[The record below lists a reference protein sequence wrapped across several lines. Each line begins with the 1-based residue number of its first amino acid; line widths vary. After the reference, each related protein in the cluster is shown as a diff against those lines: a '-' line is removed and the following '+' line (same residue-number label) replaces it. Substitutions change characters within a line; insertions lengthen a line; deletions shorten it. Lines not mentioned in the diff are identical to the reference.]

1 MNSRQLS
8 LFNTNAATG
17 NVYRAGDWVK
27 VQKKPAF
34 AAWVKRGEVF
44 QINQV
49 HPIDDS
55 LKFWNPHI
63 KQWDFLYPEEV
74 KLTVEPVVREIPE
87 LKVESVVGEIP
98 ELTVEP
104 VVGETSELTVES
116 VVGEIPELIVEPV
129 VGEIPELTVEPV
141 VGEASELTVES
152 VVGEIP
158 ELTVEPVVGEITK
171 PIVES
176 VVGEIP
182 ELNAESVVGEVTK
195 PKNYWNYD
203 KGYSSN
209 GWLESHYKIRV
220 DSRQRSINCPE
231 IGCTGPYYCYRWMEG
246 KRQRAKY
253 CPASKCPAVRKAL
266 FLGQPVNE
274 ILKIISSQ

>member
-1 MNSRQLS
+1 MNSSQLS
-8 LFNTNAATG
+8 LFNTNTATG

-27 VQKKPAF
+27 VRKKPAF

-49 HPIDDS
+49 HPINGS

-74 KLTVEPVVREIPE
+74 KLTVEPVV
-87 LKVESVVGEIP
+87 GETS

-104 VVGETSELTVES
+104 VVGEAS
-116 VVGEIPELIVEPV
+116 
-129 VGEIPELTVEPV
+129 ELTVEPV

-152 VVGEIP
+152 VVGEASK
-158 ELTVEPVVGEITK
+158 LTVEPVVGEANK
-171 PIVES
+171 
-176 VVGEIP
+176 
-182 ELNAESVVGEVTK
+182 K
-195 PKNYWNYD
+195 
-203 KGYSSN
+203 YSSN

-220 DSRQRSINCPE
+220 NRRQRSIKCLE
-231 IGCTGPYYCYRWMEG
+231 IGCTGPYYSYRWMEG

-253 CPASKCPAVRKAL
+253 CPASKYPAVRKAL
-266 FLGQPVNE
+266 SLGQPVNE
-274 ILKIISSQ
+274 ILKIISCQ

>member
-17 NVYRAGDWVK
+17 NVYRTGDWVK

-34 AAWVKRGEVF
+34 AAWVKRSEVF

-49 HPIDDS
+49 DPINGS

-74 KLTVEPVVREIPE
+74 KLTVEPVVGETSE
-87 LKVESVVGEIP
+87 LTVEPVVGEASELTVEPVVGEAP

-104 VVGETSELTVES
+104 VVGETSELTVE
-116 VVGEIPELIVEPV
+116 
-129 VGEIPELTVEPV
+129 PV
-141 VGEASELTVES
+141 VGEA
-152 VVGEIP
+152 
-158 ELTVEPVVGEITK
+158 
-171 PIVES
+171 
-176 VVGEIP
+176 
-182 ELNAESVVGEVTK
+182 
-195 PKNYWNYD
+195 
-203 KGYSSN
+203 SN

-220 DSRQRSINCPE
+220 NGRQRSIKCPE
-231 IGCTGPYYCYRWMEG
+231 IRCNGPYYSYRWMEG

-253 CPASKCPAVRKAL
+253 CPTSKCPAVQKAL
-266 FLGQPVNE
+266 AIGQPTSE
-274 ILKIISSQ
+274 ILKIISCQ

>member
-1 MNSRQLS
+1 MNSSQLS
-8 LFNTNAATG
+8 LFNTNTTTG

-27 VQKKPAF
+27 VRKKPAIS
-34 AAWVKRGEVF
+34 AWVKRGEVF

-49 HPIDDS
+49 HPIDGS

-74 KLTVEPVVREIPE
+74 KLTVEPVV
-87 LKVESVVGEIP
+87 GEIP

-104 VVGETSELTVES
+104 VVGFASELKVEPVVGKIPEPIVES
-116 VVGEIPELIVEPV
+116 VVGF
-129 VGEIPELTVEPV
+129 
-141 VGEASELTVES
+141 ASELTVES

-158 ELTVEPVVGEITK
+158 E
-171 PIVES
+171 PIVGS
-176 VVGEIP
+176 VVGFA
-182 ELNAESVVGEVTK
+182 NK
-195 PKNYWNYD
+195 KC
-203 KGYSSN
+203 SSN

-220 DSRQRSINCPE
+220 NRRQRSIKCLE
-231 IGCTGPYYCYRWMEG
+231 IGCTGPYYSYRWMEG

-266 FLGQPVNE
+266 SLGQPVNE
-274 ILKIISSQ
+274 ILKIISCQ

>member
-49 HPIDDS
+49 HPIDGS

-63 KQWDFLYPEEV
+63 KEWDFLYPEEV
-74 KLTVEPVVREIPE
+74 KLT
-87 LKVESVVGEIP
+87 
-98 ELTVEP
+98 
-104 VVGETSELTVES
+104 
-116 VVGEIPELIVEPV
+116 VEPV

-141 VGEASELTVES
+141 VGEASELTVEP
-152 VVGEIP
+152 VVGEAS
-158 ELTVEPVVGEITK
+158 ELTVEPVVGETSELT
-171 PIVES
+171 VEP
-176 VVGEIP
+176 VVGE
-182 ELNAESVVGEVTK
+182 A
-195 PKNYWNYD
+195 
-203 KGYSSN
+203 SN

-220 DSRQRSINCPE
+220 NGRQRSIKCPE
-231 IGCTGPYYCYRWMEG
+231 IRCNGPYYSYRWME
-246 KRQRAKY
+246 
-253 CPASKCPAVRKAL
+253 
-266 FLGQPVNE
+266 
-274 ILKIISSQ
+274 

>member
-17 NVYRAGDWVK
+17 NLYRAGDWVK
-27 VQKKPAF
+27 VRKKPAF

-49 HPIDDS
+49 HPIDGS

-74 KLTVEPVVREIPE
+74 KLTVEPVVGETSELTVEPVVGETSELTVEPVVGEIPE
-87 LKVESVVGEIP
+87 LKVEPVVGEIP

-104 VVGETSELTVES
+104 VVGETSELTVE
-116 VVGEIPELIVEPV
+116 
-129 VGEIPELTVEPV
+129 PV
-141 VGEASELTVES
+141 VGEA
-152 VVGEIP
+152 
-158 ELTVEPVVGEITK
+158 
-171 PIVES
+171 
-176 VVGEIP
+176 
-182 ELNAESVVGEVTK
+182 
-195 PKNYWNYD
+195 
-203 KGYSSN
+203 SN

-220 DSRQRSINCPE
+220 NGRQRSIKCPE
-231 IGCTGPYYCYRWMEG
+231 IRCNGPYYSYRWMEG

-253 CPASKCPAVRKAL
+253 CPTSKCPAVQKAL
-266 FLGQPVNE
+266 AIGQPTSE
-274 ILKIISSQ
+274 ILKIISCQ

>member
-1 MNSRQLS
+1 MNSNQLS
-8 LFNTNAATG
+8 LFNTNTATG

-49 HPIDDS
+49 HPIDGS

-74 KLTVEPVVREIPE
+74 KLTVEPVVGEAQA
-87 LKVESVVGEIP
+87 LDNAESVVGEIP
-98 ELTVEP
+98 K
-104 VVGETSELTVES
+104 
-116 VVGEIPELIVEPV
+116 
-129 VGEIPELTVEPV
+129 LTVEPV

-152 VVGEIP
+152 VVGEAS
-158 ELTVEPVVGEITK
+158 ELTVEPVVGE
-171 PIVES
+171 
-176 VVGEIP
+176 
-182 ELNAESVVGEVTK
+182 A
-195 PKNYWNYD
+195 
-203 KGYSSN
+203 SN
-209 GWLESHYKIRV
+209 GWLESHYKIR
-220 DSRQRSINCPE
+220 RSGKQHSIKCPE
-231 IGCTGPYYCYRWMEG
+231 IKCNGPYYSYRWMEG

-253 CPASKCPAVRKAL
+253 CPASLCPAVRRAL

-274 ILKIISSQ
+274 ILKIISCQ